1 MTTIYDAAGAPAIPY
16 GVTAPAAMRSTTL
29 KFSFTFLTTVASSAL
44 TNGAS
49 YGLYSLD
56 PRLSN
61 WETKVVKDGGGNV
74 TVALTCAAGLGPTLT
89 SSTLTWS
96 ANQPIT
102 VTIDFSVASLTVS
115 GATTGNGTVTGTAVT
130 VGTGQWPGTLLLAGA
145 RLAGGQAPPNW
156 AAGSTLPGLLSSVTD
171 DASTP
176 VTDALL
182 YWAPFVWASQAP
194 AGAMQANNVK
204 AGSTHVRTQHR
215 GSYLKVRVTVDIAS
229 GPLIMNYNQARLT
242 AGDDIQVFCVTD
254 GLTSVNATVTDG
266 SSGAFTLHA
275 GLAAGQHDLFFWVE
289 NLVTSTDR
297 WTTPTCAFEVTSLKL
312 PPGVKLAQPTV
323 HSKRMLVYG
332 DSLTDGGQSYW
343 PAHVASV
350 LGYEYGVAAFGGQGP
365 EEAVPANNVPDFED
379 SWDWYDATQS
389 RLTAGLLSPAPDVV
403 IVEHG
408 HNGTDGTSLRQA
420 IERTLAA
427 ISTAAPNSRMFQC
440 VPFLGTNR
448 ASVVGAALPANCVV
462 IDTEI
467 PKLIAM
473 RPWYTSDQVHPN
485 SGGHGL
491 VAAAVMAKIKD
502 ATGSFGTFAGKRL

>member
-1 MTTIYDAAGAPAIPY
+1 MTVLYDNSAQPAVPFS
-16 GVTAPAAMRSTTL
+16 VTAPTAMRSTTL

-61 WETKVVKDGGGNV
+61 WETKVVKDGSGNV

-96 ANQPIT
+96 ANQAIT

-115 GATTGNGTVTGTAVT
+115 GATTGNGTVTGTPVT
-130 VGTGQWPGTLLLAGA
+130 VGTGQWPGTLLLGGA
-145 RLAGGQAPPNW
+145 RLAGGQSPPNW
-156 AAGSTLPGLLSSVTD
+156 AAGSTLPGLMSSITD
-171 DASTP
+171 DAATP

-182 YWAPFVWASQAP
+182 YWAPFVWTSQNA
-194 AGAMQANNVK
+194 AGAMQDNNVK
-204 AGSTHVRTQHR
+204 AGSTHVRTTHR
-215 GSYLKVRVTVDIAS
+215 GSYLKLRVTVEIPSTPIA
-229 GPLIMNYNQARLT
+229 LNYAEPRFT
-242 AGDDIQVFCVTD
+242 AGDSVQIFCIVD
-254 GLTSVNATVTDG
+254 GASSLNATVTDG
-266 SSGAFTLHA
+266 STGVFNMTGS
-275 GLAAGQHDLFFWVE
+275 LAAGTHDLFFWLE

-297 WTTPTCAFEVTSLKL
+297 WTTPTAALEVSSIKL
-312 PPGVKLAQPTV
+312 PPGVRLVAPTV

-343 PAHVASV
+343 PAHVAAA
-350 LGYEYGVAAFGGQGP
+350 LDYEYGAAAFGGQGP
-365 EEAVPANNVPDFED
+365 EEAVPSNNVPDFED
-379 SWDWYDATQS
+379 SWDFYDSTQS
-389 RLTAGLLSPAPDVV
+389 RLTGGLLSPAPDLI

-427 ISTAAPNSRMFQC
+427 ISAAAPSARMVQL

-448 ASVVGAALPANCVV
+448 ASVVNAAKPANCTLL
-462 IDTEI
+462 DTQSA
-467 PKLIAM
+467 KLVAM
-473 RPWYTSDQVHPN
+473 RPWYTSDQIHPN

-491 VAAAVMAKIKD
+491 VAATILAKYKD
-502 ATGSFGTFAGKRL
+502 AFGSFGTFAGRRV